1 MEDGSLCPL
10 PQDLTLSDALRS
22 PAYACVRAVYVSGA
36 VTDALLKPVL
46 TAGKRFEGL
55 ILSVE
60 DGSKLLIRRG
70 TYDKLALCGISLA
83 VARATRVAAITV
95 NPFSAYGFNFDK
107 DELLS
112 RMQARVNVPVL
123 NVLEDVRVE
132 DMAWHAEDMRR
143 IAAREEAER
152 NTDCSHCCGNE
163 ELI

>member
-1 MEDGSLCPL
+1 MRNFARG
-10 PQDLTLSDALRS
+10 
-22 PAYACVRAVYVSGA
+22 GA
-36 VTDALLKPVL
+36 
-46 TAGKRFEGL
+46 R
-55 ILSVE
+55 
-60 DGSKLLIRRG
+60 
-70 TYDKLALCGISLA
+70 
-83 VARATRVAAITV
+83 TRVAAITV